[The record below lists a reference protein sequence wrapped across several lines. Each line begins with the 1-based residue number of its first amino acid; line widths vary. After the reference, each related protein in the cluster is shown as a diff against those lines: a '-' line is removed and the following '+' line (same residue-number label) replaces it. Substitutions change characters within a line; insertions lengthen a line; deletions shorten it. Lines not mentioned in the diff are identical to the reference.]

1 MFSKTDTFHCDSVE
15 ANIKVN
21 LDNKRRGRFSRVN
34 PGHDKN
40 HFHLF
45 KTSQGCLEGAFNLLA
60 NSSKVILPNVPSLL
74 GKNRFHPLRRY
85 PGSPIGDPTVG
96 IASGILCV

>member
-1 MFSKTDTFHCDSVE
+1 MIKTTFTFSKLVKD
-15 ANIKVN
+15 A
-21 LDNKRRGRFSRVN
+21 
-34 PGHDKN
+34 
-40 HFHLF
+40 
-45 KTSQGCLEGAFNLLA
+45 LEGAFNLLA

-96 IASGILCV
+96 I